1 MSDAKLKIVYILGA
15 GRSGST
21 VLDTVLGN
29 HTAMESL
36 GELHRLPRN
45 GWVNGEF
52 CSCGTRVTEC
62 DFWKTVRAEWDARN
76 PQYSLERY
84 LDAQESFLRFRYLPK
99 LFFRHFFPSAEFR
112 EFVEATENLYL
123 SIAKTNGCST
133 LVDSS
138 KSPAFAL
145 ALCSAE
151 RLDLR
156 VIHLTRDA
164 RGVAYSQKAS
174 FEKDEKAGVERD
186 LRPRSVLRTG
196 FFWNIT
202 NLLSGFVRS
211 RLAQKNSI
219 RIRYE
224 DFMQDPRATLRSI
237 AACIEIPLDEL
248 ADKIEQGEEFS
259 VGHNVAGNR
268 LRMAGSV
275 RLSPDTKWVRMLSK
289 KDKALVWLSTCLLMK
304 HYEYG
309 KTPQP

>member
-1 MSDAKLKIVYILGA
+1 VNEGKVKVVYILGT

-29 HTAMESL
+29 HSQMESL

-45 GWVNGEF
+45 GWINCEF

-62 DFWKTVRAEWDARN
+62 DFWNAVRTEWEGLNID
-76 PQYSLERY
+76 YSLERY
-84 LDAQESFLRFRYLPK
+84 LRAQESYLRFRYLPK
-99 LFFRHFFPSAEFR
+99 LLLRHAISSEDFKA
-112 EFVEATENLYL
+112 FVKATENLYL
-123 SIAKTNGCST
+123 AIAKTNGSSV

-145 ALCSAE
+145 TLCSAE
-151 RLDLR
+151 QLDLR

-174 FEKDEKAGVERD
+174 FEKDEKAGLERD

-202 NLLSGFVRS
+202 NLLSGFVRT
-211 RLAQKNSI
+211 RLGKQQSV

-224 DFMQDPRATLRSI
+224 DFMDDPRDALSRI
-237 AACIEIPLDEL
+237 GDCIEMPLSEL
-248 ADKIEQGEEFS
+248 ADKIEKGEDFT

-275 RLSPDTKWVRMLSK
+275 RLAPDTKWVRMLSA
-289 KDKALVWLSTCLLMK
+289 KDKSLVWFSTCALMK
-304 HYEYG
+304 YYNYR
-309 KTPQP
+309 KNPQ

>member
-1 MSDAKLKIVYILGA
+1 MNEKKLKVVYILGS

-29 HTAMESL
+29 HQEMESL
-36 GELHRLPRN
+36 GELSRLPRN
-45 GWVNGEF
+45 GWINGEF

-62 DFWKTVRAEWDARN
+62 DFWKKVRAEWEKTTPD
-76 PQYSLERY
+76 YSLEKY
-84 LDAQESFLRFRYLPK
+84 LAAQEGFLRFRYLPK
-99 LFFRHFFPSAEFR
+99 LLFQHFFPSKEFQQ
-112 EFVEATENLYL
+112 FVAATENLYF
-123 SIAKTNGCST
+123 SIAKTNGSSL

-138 KSPAFAL
+138 KSPAVAL
-145 ALCSAE
+145 ALCSAK
-151 RLDLR
+151 RLDFR
-156 VIHLTRDA
+156 VLHLTRDA

-174 FEKDEKAGVERD
+174 FEKDEKAGLERD

-211 RLAQKNSI
+211 RLPHASSV

-224 DFMQDPRATLRSI
+224 DFMRDPRKTLEQIAT
-237 AACIEIPLDEL
+237 CIGLPLEEL
-248 ADKIEQGEEFS
+248 AEKIEQGEEFS

-275 RLSPDTKWVRMLSK
+275 RLSPDTKWVKMLSS
-289 KDKALVWLSTCLLMK
+289 KDKALVWISTCLLMK
-304 HYEYG
+304 RYDYT
-309 KTPQP
+309 KTPH